1 MKKNPHIQGRI
12 LPSRPLTSKEE
23 TIFENRLATAGIIR
37 LGRYTAPAGVIDF
50 NEDDSQDT
58 HWIPDYDSLQDN
70 NGDYINLA
78 NALEQA
84 MNAPGLEGVSWS
96 GELLVVAQYKK
107 YPVVYRI
114 IVSDNTAIRLYA
126 QIRWNPPIPLVV
138 PWDLMKSFPA
148 VETGALLA
156 AGE

>member
-12 LPSRPLTSKEE
+12 LPSRPLTPAEE
-23 TIFENRLATAGIIR
+23 AIFESRLSKTGIIR
-37 LGRYTAPAGVIDF
+37 LGRYNAPGGVIDF

-58 HWIPDYDSLQDN
+58 HWIPDYDSLHDGQ
-70 NGDYINLA
+70 GDYINLA

-84 MNAPGLEGVSWS
+84 MNAPGLEGISWS
-96 GELLVVAQYKK
+96 GEFLVVAQYKQ

-126 QIRWNPPIPLVV
+126 RIQWNPPIPMVV
-138 PWDLMKSFPA
+138 PWDFAEHFPA
-148 VETGALLA
+148 MESETALT
-156 AGE
+156 AGK